1 MFCRKY
7 FTRCYFGCSFD
18 QEITEK
24 IKMNTQNNHSNKF
37 LTENRSRLVLFVL
50 LFLLSSIGM
59 FGQTRIDSLQTK
71 ATTELIVLKETTVAS
86 VESQIDFVSWFMGT
100 KQSQMMDSKGNQN
113 SSKVVTK
120 KQILFLGIT
129 PNKVLYRT
137 FMKKV
142 SSQNSAIV

>member
-1 MFCRKY
+1 M
-7 FTRCYFGCSFD
+7 
-18 QEITEK
+18 I
-24 IKMNTQNNHSNKF
+24 TQNNTTIKF
-37 LTENRSRLVLFVL
+37 TTESRNRLLFFVF

-59 FGQTRIDSLQTK
+59 FGQANVDSLEIKT
-71 ATTELIVLKETTVAS
+71 TTEIIVSKENKITS
-86 VESQIDFVSWFMGT
+86 VESQIEFVSWFMGT
-100 KQSQMMDSKGNQN
+100 KQSQMMDSKSNQN

>member
-1 MFCRKY
+1 M
-7 FTRCYFGCSFD
+7 
-18 QEITEK
+18 ITQYNTS
-24 IKMNTQNNHSNKF
+24 IKVT
-37 LTENRSRLVLFVL
+37 TESRNRLLFFVF

-59 FGQTRIDSLQTK
+59 FGQSNADSLEIKT
-71 ATTELIVLKETTVAS
+71 TTEIIVSKESKITS
-86 VESQIDFVSWFMGT
+86 VESQIEFVSWFMGT
-100 KQSQMMDSKGNQN
+100 KQSQMIDSKSNQN

>member
-1 MFCRKY
+1 
-7 FTRCYFGCSFD
+7 
-18 QEITEK
+18 
-24 IKMNTQNNHSNKF
+24 MNSQNNTNSNF
-37 LTENRSRLVLFVL
+37 MTENRNRLLFFVL
-50 LFLLSSIGM
+50 LFLMSSIGM
-59 FGQTRIDSLQTK
+59 FGQSNVDSLETRITPEK
-71 ATTELIVLKETTVAS
+71 IELKETTITS
-86 VESQIDFVSWFMGT
+86 VESQIEFVSWFMGT
-100 KQSQMMDSKGNQN
+100 KQSQMMDSKANQN

>member
-1 MFCRKY
+1 MNSQSN
-7 FTRCYFGCSFD
+7 TNSNLT
-18 QEITEK
+18 TEK
-24 IKMNTQNNHSNKF
+24 R
-37 LTENRSRLVLFVL
+37 NRLLFFVL
-50 LFLLSSIGM
+50 LFVMSSIGM
-59 FGQTRIDSLQTK
+59 FGQSNVDSVETK
-71 ATTELIVLKETTVAS
+71 ITPEKIEFKETAVVS

-100 KQSQMMDSKGNQN
+100 KQSQMMDSKTNQN

>member
-1 MFCRKY
+1 MTANRN
-7 FTRCYFGCSFD
+7 R
-18 QEITEK
+18 
-24 IKMNTQNNHSNKF
+24 F
-37 LTENRSRLVLFVL
+37 LFFVL
-50 LFLLSSIGM
+50 LFVMSSIGM
-59 FGQTRIDSLQTK
+59 FGQSNVDSVEIKLPAEK
-71 ATTELIVLKETTVAS
+71 IELKETAVVS

-100 KQSQMMDSKGNQN
+100 KQSQMMDSKTNQN

>member
-1 MFCRKY
+1 
-7 FTRCYFGCSFD
+7 
-18 QEITEK
+18 
-24 IKMNTQNNHSNKF
+24 MNSQNNTNSNF
-37 LTENRSRLVLFVL
+37 ITENRNRLLFFVL
-50 LFLLSSIGM
+50 LFLMSSIGM
-59 FGQTRIDSLQTK
+59 FGQSNVDSLETRITPEK
-71 ATTELIVLKETTVAS
+71 IELKETTITS
-86 VESQIDFVSWFMGT
+86 VESQIEFVSWFMGT
-100 KQSQMMDSKGNQN
+100 KQSQMMDSKANQN

>member
-1 MFCRKY
+1 M
-7 FTRCYFGCSFD
+7 
-18 QEITEK
+18 I
-24 IKMNTQNNHSNKF
+24 TQNNTTIKF
-37 LTENRSRLVLFVL
+37 TTESRNRLLFFVF

-59 FGQTRIDSLQTK
+59 FGQSNADSLEIKT
-71 ATTELIVLKETTVAS
+71 TTEIIVSKEDKITS
-86 VESQIDFVSWFMGT
+86 VESQIEFVSWFMGT
-100 KQSQMMDSKGNQN
+100 KQSQMIDSKSNQN

>member
-1 MFCRKY
+1 M
-7 FTRCYFGCSFD
+7 
-18 QEITEK
+18 I
-24 IKMNTQNNHSNKF
+24 TQNNTNSNF
-37 LTENRSRLVLFVL
+37 MTENRNRLLFFVL
-50 LFLLSSIGM
+50 LFLMSSIGM
-59 FGQTRIDSLQTK
+59 FGQSNVDSLETRITPEK
-71 ATTELIVLKETTVAS
+71 IELKETTITS

-100 KQSQMMDSKGNQN
+100 KQSQMMDSKANQN

>member
-1 MFCRKY
+1 
-7 FTRCYFGCSFD
+7 
-18 QEITEK
+18 
-24 IKMNTQNNHSNKF
+24 MNSQNNTNSNFMTANRNRF
-37 LTENRSRLVLFVL
+37 LFFVL
-50 LFLLSSIGM
+50 LFLMSSIGM
-59 FGQTRIDSLQTK
+59 FGQSNFDSVETK
-71 ATTELIVLKETTVAS
+71 ITPEKIELKETAVVS

-100 KQSQMMDSKGNQN
+100 KQSQMMDSKTNQN

-142 SSQNSAIV
+142 SSQNSAVV

>member
-1 MFCRKY
+1 
-7 FTRCYFGCSFD
+7 
-18 QEITEK
+18 
-24 IKMNTQNNHSNKF
+24 MNSQNNTNSNF
-37 LTENRSRLVLFVL
+37 MTENRNRLLFFVL
-50 LFLLSSIGM
+50 LFLMSSIGM
-59 FGQTRIDSLQTK
+59 FGQSNVDSLETRITPEK
-71 ATTELIVLKETTVAS
+71 IELKETTITS

-100 KQSQMMDSKGNQN
+100 KQSQMMDSKANQN

>member
-1 MFCRKY
+1 M
-7 FTRCYFGCSFD
+7 
-18 QEITEK
+18 I
-24 IKMNTQNNHSNKF
+24 TQNNTTIKF
-37 LTENRSRLVLFVL
+37 TTESRNRLLFFVF

-59 FGQTRIDSLQTK
+59 FGQSNADSLEIKT
-71 ATTELIVLKETTVAS
+71 TTEIIVSKESKITS
-86 VESQIDFVSWFMGT
+86 VESQIEFVSWFMGT
-100 KQSQMMDSKGNQN
+100 KQSQMIDSKSNQN

>member
-1 MFCRKY
+1 MTANRN
-7 FTRCYFGCSFD
+7 R
-18 QEITEK
+18 
-24 IKMNTQNNHSNKF
+24 F
-37 LTENRSRLVLFVL
+37 LFFVL
-50 LFLLSSIGM
+50 LFVMSSIGM
-59 FGQTRIDSLQTK
+59 FGQSNVDSVETK
-71 ATTELIVLKETTVAS
+71 ITPEKIELKETAVVS

-100 KQSQMMDSKGNQN
+100 KQSQMMDSKTNQN

>member
-1 MFCRKY
+1 
-7 FTRCYFGCSFD
+7 
-18 QEITEK
+18 
-24 IKMNTQNNHSNKF
+24 MNTQNNNSNRF
-37 LTENRSRLVLFVL
+37 LKENRSRLVFFVL

-59 FGQTRIDSLQTK
+59 FGQTNVDSLETK
-71 ATTELIVLKETTVAS
+71 TTTELIVSKENKIVS

-100 KQSQMMDSKGNQN
+100 KQSQMMDSKANQN

>member
-1 MFCRKY
+1 
-7 FTRCYFGCSFD
+7 
-18 QEITEK
+18 
-24 IKMNTQNNHSNKF
+24 MNSQNNTNSNF
-37 LTENRSRLVLFVL
+37 ITENRNRLLFFVL
-50 LFLLSSIGM
+50 LFLMSSIGM
-59 FGQTRIDSLQTK
+59 FGQSNVDSLETRITPEK
-71 ATTELIVLKETTVAS
+71 IELKETTITS

-100 KQSQMMDSKGNQN
+100 KQSQMMDSKANQN

>member
-1 MFCRKY
+1 
-7 FTRCYFGCSFD
+7 
-18 QEITEK
+18 
-24 IKMNTQNNHSNKF
+24 MNSQNNTKINF
-37 LTENRSRLVLFVL
+37 TTENRNRVLFFVL
-50 LFLLSSIGM
+50 LFLMSSIGM
-59 FGQTRIDSLQTK
+59 FGQSNVDSIETK
-71 ATTELIVLKETTVAS
+71 TTTETIISNETKIVS

-100 KQSQMMDSKGNQN
+100 KQSQMMDSRANQN
-113 SSKVVTK
+113 SSKVITK

>member
-1 MFCRKY
+1 M
-7 FTRCYFGCSFD
+7 
-18 QEITEK
+18 I
-24 IKMNTQNNHSNKF
+24 TQNNTTIKF
-37 LTENRSRLVLFVL
+37 TTESRNRLLFFVF

-59 FGQTRIDSLQTK
+59 FGQSNVDSLEIKT
-71 ATTELIVLKETTVAS
+71 TTEIIVSKESKITS
-86 VESQIDFVSWFMGT
+86 VESQIEFVSWFMGT
-100 KQSQMMDSKGNQN
+100 KQSQMIDSKSNQN